1 MGHRQ
6 WCLTQGFGR
15 LYVAVTESTIWLTN
29 FAIIHLQC
37 LPCRV
42 KWRPSGT
49 SLGAR
54 HMGNKSKLFRQYPA
68 FTGSLCPVKY
78 GRPFSSMVLSHD
90 NWCSGW
96 TALCLTSS
104 AVLQQQPSCLPQ
116 DLSRTPRFMTQQCF
130 ILLGCNIASLVFQ
143 ALWLERRTV
152 TSSKH
157 RCPRAKCLCGP
168 IDCGDISDGKGEWRQ
183 FCHGITVIKS
193 SFLSTYHIR
202 RTCSTLLVLQDSRK
216 SVQTENLL

>member
-1 MGHRQ
+1 MWEVKWTGAKLYHVLRYCGTWINCVDCMGHRQ
-6 WCLTQGFGR
+6 WCLTQGFER

-54 HMGNKSKLFRQYPA
+54 HMENKSKLFRQYPA

-96 TALCLTSS
+96 MALCPTSS
-104 AVLQQQPSCLPQ
+104 AVLQQQSSCLPQ
-116 DLSRTPRFMTQQCF
+116 DLPRSPSFMTQQCF
-130 ILLGCNIASLVFQ
+130 IPLGCNIASLVFQ
-143 ALWLERRTV
+143 ALWPERRTAA
-152 TSSKH
+152 SSKH
-157 RCPRAKCLCGP
+157 QWPRAKCLC
-168 IDCGDISDGKGEWRQ
+168 EWVSMWFNRLWRY
-183 FCHGITVIKS
+183 F
-193 SFLSTYHIR
+193 R
-202 RTCSTLLVLQDSRK
+202 W
-216 SVQTENLL
+216 